1 MSTPYG
7 KLPSVPKSNV
17 PKPIPLSM
25 EYINAQSIKGKI
37 NQDNN
42 LEKKLNNLRIEE
54 DQKEEKR
61 LMEQDKSLMAE
72 LNKIEKSSTPSEL
85 EAARKAADSELF
97 ESSNKC
103 LPGEGCSIMGGKKS
117 KKSKKSKK
125 GKKGKKSKKR
135 KTTRR
140 RR

>member
-7 KLPSVPKSNV
+7 KFPSVPKSNV
-17 PKPIPLSM
+17 PKPIPSSM
-25 EYINAQSIKGKI
+25 EYINAQRIKSEI
-37 NQDNN
+37 NQDN
-42 LEKKLNNLRIEE
+42 KLKQTLNDLRIKE
-54 DQKEEKR
+54 DQRLRELHIKE
-61 LMEQDKSLMAE
+61 DKSLMTE
-72 LNKIEKSSTPSEL
+72 LNKLEKSSTPSEL

-103 LPGEGCSIMGGKKS
+103 LPGEGCSIMGGRRS
-117 KKSKKSKK
+117 KKSKKCKK

-135 KTTRR
+135 KTIRR

>member
-7 KLPSVPKSNV
+7 KFPSVPKLGV
-17 PKPIPLSM
+17 PKPLFM
-25 EYINAQSIKGKI
+25 AQVNAQSIKREI

-42 LEKKLNNLRIEE
+42 LKKTLNDLRISEE
-54 DQKEEKR
+54 QKEEKR
-61 LMEQDKSLMAE
+61 LMEQDKFLMAE
-72 LNKIEKSSTPSEL
+72 LNKLEKSSTPTEL
-85 EAARKAADSELF
+85 EAARKAADSELS

-117 KKSKKSKK
+117 KKSKKSKRS
-125 GKKGKKSKKR
+125 KKGKKSKKR
-135 KTTRR
+135 KTIRR